1 MINRILK
8 LLNSR
13 EFNTLRNYYSEG
25 TIFGPLNL
33 ERKETRHSSFFG
45 WFFNPKTNRA
55 LGTAPL
61 EALLR
66 LVATKI
72 DTGNAAI

>member
-55 LGTAPL
+55 
-61 EALLR
+61 
-66 LVATKI
+66 
-72 DTGNAAI
+72 